1 MFTIVQLYT
10 VCYKITNDNCYNM
23 QKMAIFLIAVI
34 IMETLM
40 VTQCRPIDPDTTKG
54 EDGLQKSKDPTG
66 VLHDKEGEDGSLA
79 YVFKSEN
86 PKGGEC
92 SYSFNSDDN
101 ELEHQRDRSNM
112 EYTVKHSAFWHCCN
126 CFLRSVRCCC
136 CPIVFCAEILP
147 DDALSRWCSKNF
159 H

>member
-40 VTQCRPIDPDTTKG
+40 
-54 EDGLQKSKDPTG
+54 G